1 MRWYYYGDVT
11 TIRERHQQYF
21 EEYLLLETDECIR
34 WPFGHSTRGYGK
46 LSLGGRRGES
56 RSVDIHVLA
65 CERIHGPRPP
75 KLEVAH
81 SCRNRDCFNPRHLRW
96 DTRKGNL
103 ADRVADGTMPWGE
116 SHPRA
121 KVTEADVLVMRAMYA
136 KGGITMTALA
146 KQYGLEKST
155 VRAIIRKETWRHV

>member
-1 MRWYYYGDVT
+1 
-11 TIRERHQQYF
+11 
-21 EEYLLLETDECIR
+21 
-34 WPFGHSTRGYGK
+34 
-46 LSLGGRRGES
+46 
-56 RSVDIHVLA
+56 
-65 CERIHGPRPP
+65 
-75 KLEVAH
+75 
-81 SCRNRDCFNPRHLRW
+81 
-96 DTRKGNL
+96 
-103 ADRVADGTMPWGE
+103 MPWGE